1 MGSTLGV
8 SHRMWSQE
16 EKLKIVCQ
24 RLDQNISPKEL
35 SRRFGVNPSLLSVWC
50 RQYAEHGAERLRSQ
64 NGIPRLETTIR
75 KKKEQRMEYTY
86 NPKMDTDFI
95 NRAIGALIREYRE
108 KAGYSQNDLAEK
120 SGLSQ
125 QHISQVELGKRNIGS
140 DQLVMLSLLLGF
152 DWAEI
157 YERVEVEMAEITV
170 AAESDIQDIDAF
182 ENKFLQ
188 QRLPECIKE
197 NRVFVLR
204 GKGKII
210 GVMRYSF
217 FLESLPCLDALVLD
231 PAYTQSIYVPK
242 MLDYWEFR
250 MRELGYGY
258 VMVTMFTD
266 QAAVYSP
273 EKFSYQEMGS
283 FFLPLMDE
291 KVVVFNKMLS
301 QQTEQHINKK

>member
-8 SHRMWSQE
+8 SHRMWSQA
-16 EKLKIVCQ
+16 EKLKIVCL

-35 SRRFGVNPSLLSVWC
+35 SQRFGVNPSLLSVWC
-50 RQYAEHGAERLRSQ
+50 KQYAEYGAERLRSQ
-64 NGIPRLETTIR
+64 NGIPRLENTIR
-75 KKKEQRMEYTY
+75 KKKEQRMDYAY
-86 NPKMDTDFI
+86 NPKMDMDFI

-108 KAGYSQNDLAEK
+108 KAGCSQNDLAEK

-170 AAESDIQDIDAF
+170 AAESDIQDIHSFDN
-182 ENKFLQ
+182 EFLSK
-188 QRLPECIKE
+188 RLAECIKE
-197 NRVFVLR
+197 HRIFVLR
-204 GKGKII
+204 SKGKVV
-210 GVMRYSF
+210 GVMRYNL
-217 FLESLPCLDALVLD
+217 FLESIPCLDMLTLD
-231 PAYTQSIYVPK
+231 SAYIEKGYIQK

-258 VMVTMFTD
+258 VMATMFTD
-266 QAAVYSP
+266 RVENYSS
-273 EKFSYQEMGS
+273 ETFAYQKMGAFS
-283 FFLPLMDE
+283 LPLMDYNVE
-291 KVVVFNKMLS
+291 VFTKILS
-301 QQTEQHINKK
+301 PKTA